1 MSSLPADVRWGFVVV
16 THSFLPHGPWGRN
29 ECVTT
34 TEPQRTSAGRLR
46 YEQRFLS
53 YMAFNFSVHEVVRVA
68 CQSRSWFVL
77 YALANKPATRQTSH
91 AAERL
96 GKR

>member
-1 MSSLPADVRWGFVVV
+1 
-16 THSFLPHGPWGRN
+16 
-29 ECVTT
+29 
-34 TEPQRTSAGRLR
+34 
-46 YEQRFLS
+46 
-53 YMAFNFSVHEVVRVA
+53 MAFNFSVHEVVRVA

-91 AAERL
+91 AAERR